1 MASPSPASARPQRSP
16 DEVEDI
22 ILRKILLVSLTPPAN
37 PSPAVAY
44 LELTAAELLSESRP
58 LLALR
63 DAAERLLIDRLSLLD
78 PPAASQPPFTFLA
91 AAFGRAADE
100 ARKISTIRDAGLRAR
115 LAGSIAHLRGLI
127 LSYAR
132 IVAGNPD
139 TFPSPPAAP
148 HPAAE
153 LLVFLLAEAADALDP
168 TPAPGAPPPPGFIDE
183 FFGGADYESI
193 EPAMG
198 ELYERLRQSVEKVSV
213 LGDFQRPLRVL
224 RRLVGIPS
232 CAKALVNHPKW
243 IPKNQ
248 IMLIGEGRA
257 MELSSVLG
265 AFFHVSA
272 IRDREFA
279 SKPDVG

>member
-1 MASPSPASARPQRSP
+1 MASPSPAARPQRTP

-22 ILRKILLVSLTPPAN
+22 ITRKILLVSLTPPSTPN
-37 PSPAVAY
+37 PAVAY

-63 DAAERLLIDRLSLLD
+63 DASERLLIDRLSLPD
-78 PPAASQPPFTFLA
+78 QPAGSPSPFAYLVSSFR
-91 AAFGRAADE
+91 RAADE
-100 ARKISTIRDAGLRAR
+100 ARKISTIRDAALRAR
-115 LAGSIAHLRGLI
+115 LAASIAHLRGLI

-139 TFPSPPAAP
+139 TFPSPHNAP

-153 LLVFLLAEAADALDP
+153 LLVFHLAEAADPLDP
-168 TPAPGAPPPPGFIDE
+168 TPAPGAPPPPGFLDE
-183 FFGGADYESI
+183 FFANADYETV

-198 ELYERLRQSVEKVSV
+198 ELYGRLRQSVEKVSA
-213 LGDFQRPLRVL
+213 LGDFQKPLRVL
-224 RRLVGIPS
+224 RRLVGIPN
-232 CAKALVNHPKW
+232 CAKALVNHPRW

-248 IMLIGEGRA
+248 IMLIGEGRI
-257 MELSSVLG
+257 MEISSVLG

-272 IRDREFA
+272 IPDREFA
-279 SKPDVG
+279 SKPDIG